1 MGLITVVLLF
11 SYRLI
16 GLRALEA
23 VVSSS
28 ALYACDYKAQLNL
41 VLPAI
46 LDCLIDSKSGVN
58 VPLDS
63 APDGTL
69 SPRRS
74 VSIHVAVHPDNV
86 VTDEDVTTEGVRC
99 LRALFKNPNGGL
111 VKQALGP
118 TFSYLDANSRWWPS
132 SFGVSIIKAIVNSI
146 LPQFRYMVANEII
159 SRVDGVDTTTP
170 DLTLRL
176 QKKATLIAALEAILV
191 SSVSL
196 IGMPVLEVLHSLLV
210 TLTKSLSASSSM
222 GKEGE
227 SSRLLSLECLIQ
239 DGLVK
244 SVGKE
249 FRPNRFPLSP
259 THA

>member
-1 MGLITVVLLF
+1 
-11 SYRLI
+11 
-16 GLRALEA
+16 

-46 LDCLIDSKSGVN
+46 FDCLIESKNGVN

-63 APDGTL
+63 TSDGVPSP

-86 VTDEDVTTEGVRC
+86 VSDDDVTAEGVRC

-118 TFSYLDANSRWWPS
+118 SFTYLDANSRWWPS
-132 SFGVSIIKAIVNSI
+132 NFGVSIIKVIVNSI
-146 LPQFRYMVANEII
+146 LPQFRYMVVNEII
-159 SRVDGVDTTTP
+159 SRIDSVDATTP

-176 QKKATLIAALEAILV
+176 QKRATLIAALEAILV

-210 TLTKSLSASSSM
+210 TLTKSLSASSSL

-227 SSRLLSLECLIQ
+227 SSQLLSLEALIQ

-244 SVGKE
+244 SVGMW
-249 FRPNRFPLSP
+249 
-259 THA
+259 